1 LHLTGVVTVTGLAG
15 WVETGET
22 GVMKPSPDPRYRHR
36 FPAEIISH
44 AVWLY
49 HVFSLS
55 FRDVEL
61 LLAERG
67 IIVSHET
74 VRRWCKKFGQTF
86 ANRLRRRRPRP
97 GDKWYMDEVFIR
109 IQGVQHY
116 LWRAVDQDGVVL
128 DILVQPRRDAKA
140 AKRFFKR
147 LLKNLECVPRVIVTD
162 KLRSYGVA
170 QRELLPK
177 VEHRQSRYLNNRAEN
192 SHRPT
197 RRRERQMQRFKSP
210 KHAQDFLSSHAFIHG
225 QFHPRRHLMTSDSY
239 RVVRAEAF
247 HIWQQETSAPH
258 VA

>member
-1 LHLTGVVTVTGLAG
+1 MTHEPVTY
-15 WVETGET
+15 
-22 GVMKPSPDPRYRHR
+22 PRHR

-61 LLAERG
+61 MLAERG
-67 IIVSHET
+67 VIVSYET
-74 VRRWCKKFGQTF
+74 VRRWCQKFGQNF
-86 ANRLRRRRPRP
+86 ASRMRRRRPKP

-128 DILVQPRRDAKA
+128 DILVQPRRDGQA

-147 LLKNLECVPRVIVTD
+147 LLYGLKYEPRVIVTD
-162 KLRSYGVA
+162 KLKSYGVA
-170 QRELLPK
+170 RRQILPR
-177 VEHRQSRYLNNRAEN
+177 VEHRQSRYLNNRSEN

-210 KHAQDFLSSHAFIHG
+210 WQAQDFLSAHAFIHG
-225 QFHPRRHLMTSDSY
+225 HFHPRRHLIPARTYHEIRSK
-239 RVVRAEAF
+239 AF
-247 HIWQQETSAPH
+247 SVWRRETCVQY

>member
-1 LHLTGVVTVTGLAG
+1 MVVGSSQG
-15 WVETGET
+15 DHG
-22 GVMKPSPDPRYRHR
+22 GMRQPPNPHHRHR
-36 FPAEIISH
+36 FPAELISH

-67 IIVSHET
+67 VIVSYESI
-74 VRRWCKKFGQTF
+74 RQWCLKFGACF
-86 ANRLRRRRPRP
+86 ADKLRRRRPRP
-97 GDKWYMDEVFIR
+97 GDKWHLDEVFVR
-109 IQGVQHY
+109 IGGVLHY

-128 DILVQPRRDAKA
+128 DILIQSRRDAGA

-147 LLKNLECVPRVIVTD
+147 LLKGLQYVPRVLITD

-170 QRELLPK
+170 KRELLPG
-177 VEHRQSRYLNNRAEN
+177 VEHRKSRYLNNRAEN

-197 RRRERQMQRFKSP
+197 RRRERQMQRFKSSLQ
-210 KHAQDFLSSHAFIHG
+210 AQRFLSAHAFIYGH
-225 QFHPRRHLMTSDSY
+225 FHPRRHRMAANRY
-239 RVVRAEAF
+239 RSSRAKAF
-247 HIWQQETSAPH
+247 KVWQQETCAQV

>member
-1 LHLTGVVTVTGLAG
+1 
-15 WVETGET
+15 
-22 GVMKPSPDPRYRHR
+22 MKTPSAPHFRHR

-55 FRDVEL
+55 LRDVEL
-61 LLAERG
+61 ILAERG
-67 IIVSHET
+67 VVVSYET
-74 VRRWCKKFGQTF
+74 VRRWCKKFGASF
-86 ANRLRRRRPRP
+86 AGRMRRRRTRP
-97 GDKWYMDEVFIR
+97 GDKWHMDEVFIR

-128 DILVQPRRDAKA
+128 DILVQPRRDANA

-147 LLKNLECVPRVIVTD
+147 LLKGLQYVPRVLVTD

-170 QRELLPK
+170 QRQPLPG

-197 RRRERQMQRFKSP
+197 RRRERQMQRFKSAEQ
-210 KHAQDFLSSHAFIHG
+210 AQDFLSAHSFIYGH
-225 QFHPRRHLMTSDSY
+225 FHPRRHLLSATAY
-239 RVVRAEAF
+239 RAIRSEAF
-247 HIWQQETSAPH
+247 DTWQQDTCARRP
-258 VA
+258 A

>member
-1 LHLTGVVTVTGLAG
+1 MT
-15 WVETGET
+15 
-22 GVMKPSPDPRYRHR
+22 PPPDPHYRHR

-55 FRDVEL
+55 LRDVEL

-67 IIVSHET
+67 IVVSYET
-74 VRRWCKKFGQTF
+74 VRRWCKKFGQSF
-86 ANRLRRRRPRP
+86 ANRVRRRRPRP
-97 GDKWYMDEVFIR
+97 GDKWHMDEVFIR
-109 IQGVQHY
+109 IRGVQHY
-116 LWRAVDQDGVVL
+116 LWRAVDQDGVAL
-128 DILVQPRRDAKA
+128 DILVQARRDANA

-147 LLKNLECVPRVIVTD
+147 LLKGLQYVPRVIVTD

-170 QRELLPK
+170 QRHLLPG

-210 KHAQDFLSSHAFIHG
+210 EQAQDFLSAHAFIHG
-225 QFHPRRHLMTSDSY
+225 HFHPRRHLMAATAY
-239 RVVRAEAF
+239 RAIRSTAF
-247 HIWQQETSAPH
+247 NVWQQETCAQHP
-258 VA
+258 A

>member
-1 LHLTGVVTVTGLAG
+1 MT
-15 WVETGET
+15 
-22 GVMKPSPDPRYRHR
+22 PSPDPRYRHR
-36 FPAEIISH
+36 FPAEIIGH

-55 FRDVEL
+55 LRDIEL
-61 LLAERG
+61 LFAERG
-67 IIVSHET
+67 VVVSYET

-86 ANRLRRRRPRP
+86 AHRLRRRRAQP
-97 GDKWYMDEVFIR
+97 GDKWYLDEVFIR
-109 IQGVQHY
+109 IQGELHY

-140 AKRFFKR
+140 AKRFFRR
-147 LLKNLECVPRVIVTD
+147 LLKGLQFVPRVIVTD

-170 QRELLPK
+170 HRQLLPAA
-177 VEHRQSRYLNNRAEN
+177 EHRQSRYLNNRAEN

-210 KHAQDFLSSHAFIHG
+210 KQAQGFLSTHAFIHG
-225 QFHPRRHLMTSDSY
+225 HFHPRRHLMTANSY
-239 RVVRAEAF
+239 RAVRSEAF
-247 HIWQQETSAPH
+247 NIWQQETCSQH